1 MNLRLPRSEIQA
13 AIKNI
18 DAASLISL
26 EKEYVLLEKTKVL
39 ANPMPTEST
48 QKHRLW
54 TRLIITIVL
63 SIIIALSTLQLIPTI
78 VNPIIKYKILK
89 LGYQDI
95 DDNYIKDQDVV
106 RLFDNRLKVEAFKA
120 GGKIVNGT
128 IIPFPKDSTKK

>member
-1 MNLRLPRSEIQA
+1 
-13 AIKNI
+13 
-18 DAASLISL
+18 
-26 EKEYVLLEKTKVL
+26 
-39 ANPMPTEST
+39 MPTEST

-128 IIPFPKDSTKK
+128 IIPLPKDSTKK